1 MKKII
6 SALII
11 TALLLSS
18 ILAIIP
24 VAAEE
29 ETPEKVNVLLT
40 SKDDQMNGVGPAF
53 YYNYP
58 LFNHDIGKY
67 LLRYSI
73 H

>member
-6 SALII
+6 STLIL

-29 ETPEKVNVLLT
+29 EAPEKVNVLMT
-40 SKDDQMNGVGPAF
+40 SRDDQMNGIGPAF
-53 YYNYP
+53 YYNERRMHRII
-58 LFNHDIGKY
+58 L
-67 LLRYSI
+67 
-73 H
+73 